1 MRRRDRSDG
10 ADVASYVGAEAAHV
24 RVRIA
29 WRDFEPTDKESAVS
43 SPSRRRPPAEVR
55 EGATCMC
62 VHGGAC
68 SSFAAGHAL
77 HLIQARLAA
86 ATPSEWIDA
95 IVEDVDEA
103 AGEVSLRP
111 VSDGATIK
119 VWHAASTGLAV
130 GDPAALHGR
139 YAVLSAWGR
148 RLNVARLDLTPPPSS
163 TP

>member
-1 MRRRDRSDG
+1 M
-10 ADVASYVGAEAAHV
+10 
-24 RVRIA
+24 
-29 WRDFEPTDKESAVS
+29 S

-55 EGATCMC
+55 ERATCMC

-95 IVEDVDEA
+95 IVDTVDEA
-103 AGEVSLRP
+103 RGELLLRAIA
-111 VSDGATIK
+111 DGVALR

-130 GDPAALHGR
+130 GDPVALHGR
-139 YAVLSAWGR
+139 YAVLSTGR
-148 RLNVARLDLTPPPSS
+148 GRLNVARVDVTPPS
-163 TP
+163 TSIP